1 MSIKKKDIIHK
12 ISADLDV
19 SLIVAEGIYNT
30 IIDEMMAELGNGE
43 TVKLSGFG
51 SFQVVT
57 RQPKLGR
64 NPRTGDRL
72 QIPKHLSVKFKMGKN
87 LIKAMNAA

>member
-1 MSIKKKDIIHK
+1 MGIKKKDIVHK
-12 ISADLDV
+12 LATELDV
-19 SLIVAEGIYNT
+19 ALGEAENIYNVV
-30 IIDEMMAELGNGE
+30 IDEIIGKLGEGTN
-43 TVKLSGFG
+43 VKLSGFG

-72 QIPKHLSVKFKMGKN
+72 QIPKHTSVKFKMGKN
-87 LIKAMNAA
+87 LINAMNGE